1 MAKER
6 KSTQEKKHLEYTKD
20 HFTFGWHSSRM
31 FPKTWRLKK
40 TRVNRE
46 YRRKSEQLLA
56 RTKSGIPADV
66 RDVALKGAS
75 PPVTC
80 TLSRDINGLRG
91 DVELVADDFTAAR
104 FRSVVRKRLRKTGT
118 VTVGEKVKRKL
129 ERRQDAVGRN
139 VQRRQHYDGAATS
152 AISTLR
158 LLDGEK
164 LAEVV
169 RHADLLCGARNAE
182 ELKRVLQ
189 SSDPIDR
196 ALHFLYRIASGS
208 AFELDALRRKPEL
221 VRELATWMERA
232 NRILNR
238 DKRAVE
244 RKVDQKRATQKKLK
258 TLRSR

>member
-6 KSTQEKKHLEYTKD
+6 KSPQEKKHLEYTKD

-80 TLSRDINGLRG
+80 TLSRDIKG
-91 DVELVADDFTAAR
+91 
-104 FRSVVRKRLRKTGT
+104 LRKTGT

-244 RKVDQKRATQKKLK
+244 RK
-258 TLRSR
+258 

>member
-6 KSTQEKKHLEYTKD
+6 KSPQEKKHLEYTKD

-46 YRRKSEQLLA
+46 YRRRSEQLLA
-56 RTKSGIPADV
+56 RTKSGIPAD
-66 RDVALKGAS
+66 
-75 PPVTC
+75 
-80 TLSRDINGLRG
+80 N
-91 DVELVADDFTAAR
+91 VELVADDFTAAR

-158 LLDGEK
+158 SLDGEK

>member
-1 MAKER
+1 
-6 KSTQEKKHLEYTKD
+6 
-20 HFTFGWHSSRM
+20 M

-46 YRRKSEQLLA
+46 NRRKSEQLLA

-104 FRSVVRKRLRKTGT
+104 FRSVVRKRLSKTGT

-164 LAEVV
+164 LAEVD
-169 RHADLLCGARNAE
+169 RLIRLALARFNDGPKQNRNADQHHPE
-182 ELKRVLQ
+182 DGGLDIRIHTTSLPKKQNTLLQ
-189 SSDPIDR
+189 
-196 ALHFLYRIASGS
+196 
-208 AFELDALRRKPEL
+208 
-221 VRELATWMERA
+221 
-232 NRILNR
+232 
-238 DKRAVE
+238 
-244 RKVDQKRATQKKLK
+244 
-258 TLRSR
+258 